1 MDAEVIVPFPKPAI
15 LPPNPSAVYAGLFGR
30 ACLLVCL
37 TAFNVSHIAH
47 GDFRWAFVTGG
58 AISWLWWA
66 NSRSAAWENLRF
78 SRLAYTAGAACGTV
92 VGMWLARVL

>member
-1 MDAEVIVPFPKPAI
+1 MIVPFPRQPVTPVPA
-15 LPPNPSAVYAGLFGR
+15 SAVYANLFLR

-78 SRLAYTAGAACGTV
+78 SRLAYTAGAAVGTV
-92 VGMWLARVL
+92 LGMWLARLL